1 MTKPVLIFNS
11 QYSIVIRQLKGP
23 LVLSIALE
31 GKDDKDRFKALGWG
45 LRAWD
50 NWYFNDLDRRFGDDW
65 PGQIPAQLVGHT
77 LHFFRQDKQDIK
89 IARKSC

>member
-1 MTKPVLIFNS
+1 
-11 QYSIVIRQLKGP
+11 
-23 LVLSIALE
+23 
-31 GKDDKDRFKALGWG
+31 LGWG

-77 LHFFRQDKQDIK
+77 LPFFRQDKQDIK